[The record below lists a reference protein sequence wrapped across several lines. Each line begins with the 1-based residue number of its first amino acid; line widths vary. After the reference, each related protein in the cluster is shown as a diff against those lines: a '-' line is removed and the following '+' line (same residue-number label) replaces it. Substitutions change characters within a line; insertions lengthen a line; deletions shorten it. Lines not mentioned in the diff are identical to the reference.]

1 MLQVGNSH
9 NDVIFSEFQL
19 TLRIM
24 PELLLSLL
32 VWICFILVTDTS
44 SFFWYI
50 LIKKTLNQEIF
61 TSVRPVCLLENNFL
75 LKSKF
80 WKSEFQKS
88 ELFSDIW

>member
-61 TSVRPVCLLENNFL
+61 TSVRPVCLLESNFF